1 MTMSADRYAPT
12 PADHFSFGIWT
23 VGWQG
28 VDVFGPAVRPP
39 MPADRAVRKLAELGA
54 YGVNFHDNDVF
65 DFDAS
70 DTEQDKRITDFK
82 HALADTGLVVTTAT
96 TNLFSHPIFKEGA
109 FTANDRE
116 VRRFA
121 LAKVMRNLD
130 LAAELGASVYVF
142 WGGREGAESGA
153 SKDVRAALARYK
165 EALDVLSQYVL
176 DQGYSLRFA
185 IEPKPNE
192 PRGDILLPTA
202 GHALAFITEL
212 EHPEL
217 VGINPEVGHEEM
229 AGLNYAHAI
238 SQALWHGKLFHID
251 LNGQHGPRYDQDLR
265 FGAGNARGAF
275 WIVDA
280 LEAGG
285 YDGPV
290 HFDYKPPRTEDD
302 GGVWDSAAAC
312 MRNYLILREKV
323 RAFRADPQV
332 QEALRAARVD
342 ELATPT
348 LAPGETWRDVAGFVP
363 DVATLAERGMAF
375 ERLDQLALEHLY
387 GVR

>member
-1 MTMSADRYAPT
+1 VSTDAYVPA

-28 VDVFGPAVRPP
+28 VEVFGPAVRPP

-70 DTEQDKRITDFK
+70 DTERDKKIADFRL
-82 HALADTGLVVTTAT
+82 ALEETGLVVTTAT
-96 TNLFSHPIFKEGA
+96 TNLFSHPMFKEGA
-109 FTANDRE
+109 FTANNRD

-130 LAAELGASVYVF
+130 LAAELGAKVYVF

-153 SKDVRAALARYK
+153 SKDMRAALDRYK
-165 EALDVLSQYVL
+165 EAMDILSSYVI
-176 DQGYSLRFA
+176 DQGYRLRFA

-212 EHPEL
+212 EHPEM
-217 VGINPEVGHEEM
+217 VGINPEIGHEEM
-229 AGLNYAHAI
+229 ASLNYAHGI
-238 SQALWHGKLFHID
+238 TQALWHGKLFHID
-251 LNGQHGPRYDQDLR
+251 LNGQNGPRYDQDLR

-275 WIVDA
+275 WVVDA

-302 GGVWDSAAAC
+302 DGVWDSAAAC

-323 RAFRADPQV
+323 RAFRADDEV
-332 QEALRAARVD
+332 IEALAGSHVAD
-342 ELATPT
+342 LALPT
-348 LAPGETWRDVAGFVP
+348 LADGETWRDVQGFRP
-363 DVATLAERGMAF
+363 DIEALAARGMAF

-387 GVR
+387 GIR

>member
-1 MTMSADRYAPT
+1 MTAEAYVPAPADR
-12 PADHFSFGIWT
+12 FSFGIWT

-39 MPADRAVRKLAELGA
+39 MAADRAVRKLAELGA

-65 DFDAS
+65 DFEA
-70 DTEQDKRITDFK
+70 TEGERDRRIADFRQ
-82 HALADTGLVVTTAT
+82 ALAETGLVVTTAT

-121 LAKVMRNLD
+121 LAKAMRNID
-130 LAAELGASVYVF
+130 LAAELGAAIYVC

-165 EALDVLSQYVL
+165 EALDVLCAYVI
-176 DQGYSLRFA
+176 DHGYGLRFA

-202 GHALAFITEL
+202 GHALAFINEL
-212 EHPEL
+212 EHPDL

-275 WIVDA
+275 WK
-280 LEAGG
+280 G
-285 YDGPV
+285 
-290 HFDYKPPRTEDD
+290 
-302 GGVWDSAAAC
+302 
-312 MRNYLILREKV
+312 
-323 RAFRADPQV
+323 RAFRADPEV
-332 QEALRAARVD
+332 KDALRAARVD
-342 ELATPT
+342 QLAVPT
-348 LAPGETWRDVAGFVP
+348 MAAGESWRDIAGFVP
-363 DVATLAERGMAF
+363 DTRALGERGMAF
-375 ERLDQLALEHLY
+375 EWLDQLALEHLY

>member
-1 MTMSADRYAPT
+1 VTTDAYVPSPADR
-12 PADHFSFGIWT
+12 FSFGIWT

-28 VDVFGPAVRPP
+28 VEVFGPAVRPP
-39 MPADRAVRKLAELGA
+39 MAADRAVRKLAELGA

-70 DTEQDKRITDFK
+70 DAERDKKIADFRQ
-82 HALADTGLVVTTAT
+82 ALADTGLVVTTAT
-96 TNLFSHPIFKEGA
+96 TNLFSHPMFKEGA
-109 FTANDRE
+109 FTANYRD

-130 LAAELGASVYVF
+130 LAAELGAKVYVC

-153 SKDVRAALARYK
+153 SKDVRAALDRYK
-165 EALDVLSQYVL
+165 EAMDVLCGYVI
-176 DQGYSLRFA
+176 DQGYGLRFA

-202 GHALAFITEL
+202 GHALAFINEL
-212 EHPEL
+212 EHPEM
-217 VGINPEVGHEEM
+217 VGINPEIGHEEM
-229 AGLNYAHAI
+229 ASLNYAHGI
-238 SQALWHGKLFHID
+238 TQALWHGKLFHID
-251 LNGQHGPRYDQDLR
+251 LNGQNGPRYDQDLR

-275 WIVDA
+275 WVVDA

-302 GGVWDSAAAC
+302 GGVWASAAAC
-312 MRNYLILREKV
+312 MRNYLILRAKV
-323 RAFRADPQV
+323 RAFRADDEV
-332 QEALRAARVD
+332 IEALAASHVADLR
-342 ELATPT
+342 LPT
-348 LAPGETWRDVAGFVP
+348 LADGETWRDVQGFTP
-363 DVATLAERGMAF
+363 DIEALAARGMAF

-387 GVR
+387 GIR

>member
-1 MTMSADRYAPT
+1 M
-12 PADHFSFGIWT
+12 
-23 VGWQG
+23 
-28 VDVFGPAVRPP
+28 
-39 MPADRAVRKLAELGA
+39 
-54 YGVNFHDNDVF
+54 F
-65 DFDAS
+65 DFDA
-70 DTEQDKRITDFK
+70 TEAERDKRIADFRQ
-82 HALADTGLVVTTAT
+82 ALEETGLVVTTAT
-96 TNLFSHPIFKEGA
+96 TNLFSHPMFKEGA
-109 FTANDRE
+109 FTANHRD

-130 LAAELGASVYVF
+130 LAAELGAGVYVF

-153 SKDVRAALARYK
+153 AKDVRAALDRYK
-165 EALDVLSQYVL
+165 EAMDILSGYVL
-176 DQGYSLRFA
+176 EQGYGLRFA

-202 GHALAFITEL
+202 GHALAFINEL
-212 EHPEL
+212 EHPEI

-229 AGLNYAHAI
+229 ASLNYAHGI
-238 SQALWHGKLFHID
+238 TQALWHGKLFHID
-251 LNGQHGPRYDQDLR
+251 LNGQNGPRYDQDLR

-302 GGVWDSAAAC
+302 DGVWASAAAC
-312 MRNYLILREKV
+312 MRNYLILREKA
-323 RAFRADPQV
+323 RAFRADPEV
-332 QEALRAARVD
+332 AEALAASHVAD
-342 ELATPT
+342 LALPT
-348 LAPGETWRDVAGFVP
+348 LADGETWRDVQGFTP
-363 DVATLAERGMAF
+363 DIDALAVRGMAF